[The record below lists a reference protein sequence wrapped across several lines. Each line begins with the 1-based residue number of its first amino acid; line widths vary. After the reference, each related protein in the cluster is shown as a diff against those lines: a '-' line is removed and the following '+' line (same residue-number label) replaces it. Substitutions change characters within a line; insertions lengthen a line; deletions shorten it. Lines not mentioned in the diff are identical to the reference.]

1 MRILYDGG
9 ASQEHG
15 AGGIKRYF
23 ANLISGLPEDFEPH
37 LTTCRTAEELEPSH
51 PRLRVHRFRRFRP
64 QRLSLKLEKA
74 YFGRVEA
81 AYDFDI
87 AHPTY
92 YTLLSQREVGQYRCP
107 VVITVWD
114 MIHELFP
121 ELYPNSEFVAR
132 KRRAIEAADAILCIS
147 ENTKQDLLSRYPVD
161 EAKVL
166 VTYLAANLAATPVT
180 SAQPTPSRP
189 YFLYVGA
196 RTGYKNFH
204 GLLSAFAVAATIAT
218 ETILC
223 VVGPRFSDDED
234 QLIDEFGLS
243 GKVENYGAVSDS
255 QLATLYQR
263 SLALVYPSLYEGFG
277 IPPLEAMQCG
287 TLVIAA
293 NRSSIP
299 EVVGDAGLLFDPDER
314 DDLTDI
320 LVHVARH
327 PEARQPFIE
336 RGHSRLRKFTWD
348 KTVRD
353 TVEVYRSLAP

>member
-37 LTTCRTAEELEPSH
+37 LTTCRRTDELEPSH
-51 PRLRVHRFRRFRP
+51 PRLQVHRFRRFRP

-74 YFGRVEA
+74 FFGRVEA

-107 VVITVWD
+107 VVVTVWD

-147 ENTKQDLLSRYPVD
+147 ENTKQDLLNHYPVD

-166 VTYLAANLAATPVT
+166 VTHLAANLA
-180 SAQPTPSRP
+180 SAAITGEQPTPSRP

-196 RTGYKNFH
+196 RTGYKNFP

-218 ETILC
+218 EIILC
-223 VVGPRFSDDED
+223 TVGPGFTNDEER
-234 QLIDEFGLS
+234 LIDELGLS

-255 QLATLYQR
+255 QLASLYQR

-299 EVVGDAGLLFDPDER
+299 EVVGDAGLLFDPDEPEA
-314 DDLTDI
+314 LTDI
-320 LVHVARH
+320 LVHVARN
-327 PEARQPFIE
+327 PEARHSFIE
-336 RGHSRLRKFTWD
+336 RGDSRVREFTWE

-353 TVEVYRSLAP
+353 TVEVYRNLAP

>member
-51 PRLRVHRFRRFRP
+51 LRLQVHRFRRFRP

-81 AYDFDI
+81 AFDFDI

-121 ELYPNSEFVAR
+121 ELYPNGEFVAR

-166 VTYLAANLAATPVT
+166 VTYLAANLASTPVT
-180 SAQPTPSRP
+180 GEQPAPSRP

-204 GLLSAFAVAATIAT
+204 GLLSAFAVAATIT
-218 ETILC
+218 PEIILC
-223 VVGPRFSDDED
+223 VVGPRFTNDEVR
-234 QLIDEFGLS
+234 LIDEWGLS
-243 GKVENYGAVSDS
+243 GKVENFGAVSDA

-299 EVVGDAGLLFDPDER
+299 EVVGDAGVLFDPDGPEA
-314 DDLTDI
+314 LTDI
-320 LVHVARH
+320 LVHVARN
-327 PEARQPFIE
+327 PGERQSFIE
-336 RGHSRLRKFTWD
+336 RGYSRVRKFTWD

-353 TVEVYRSLAP
+353 TVQVYRNLAR

>member
-9 ASQEHG
+9 ASQEQG

-37 LTTCRTAEELEPSH
+37 LTTCRAAEELEPSH

-74 YFGRVEA
+74 FFGRVEA
-81 AYDFDI
+81 AYEFDI

-121 ELYPNSEFVAR
+121 ELYPNSEFVGR

-147 ENTKQDLLSRYPVD
+147 ENTRQDLLSRYPVD

-166 VTYLAANLAATPVT
+166 VTYLGANLAATPVT
-180 SAQPTPSRP
+180 GEQTTPSRP

-204 GLLSAFAVAATIAT
+204 GLLSAFAVAATFAPEI
-218 ETILC
+218 ILC
-223 VVGPRFSDDED
+223 VVGPRFTNDEER
-234 QLIDEFGLS
+234 QIDELGLS
-243 GKVENYGAVSDS
+243 GKVENFGAVSDS
-255 QLATLYQR
+255 QLAALYQR

-299 EVVGDAGLLFDPDER
+299 EVVGDAGLLFDPDDR
-314 DDLTDI
+314 DALIDI
-320 LVHVARH
+320 LVQVARNH
-327 PEARQPFIE
+327 GERQPFIE
-336 RGHSRLRKFTWD
+336 RGYSRVRQFTWD

-353 TVEVYRSLAP
+353 TAQVYRNLAP